1 MISYESYYKK
11 ALQIRRLVQNDFEG
25 ILRLPQ
31 LSTLPLDSQNDSRD
45 NLAQLSNE
53 EKVDAVLTP
62 TAPTPA
68 FTLES
73 AYAHDN
79 PVLLYLNDVMTIP
92 ANMAGIPAISVPI
105 AFSKEGLPIGLQLM
119 SAALNEV
126 TLLKIAHH
134 LEALAKDNTSY
145 SIKQVPW

>member
-92 ANMAGIPAISVPI
+92 ANMAGTLSVLRMMYGWIQIISAISMKVCYCL
-105 AFSKEGLPIGLQLM
+105 KEFRRFQCLSHFQKRDCQL
-119 SAALNEV
+119 A
-126 TLLKIAHH
+126 
-134 LEALAKDNTSY
+134 Y
-145 SIKQVPW
+145 S